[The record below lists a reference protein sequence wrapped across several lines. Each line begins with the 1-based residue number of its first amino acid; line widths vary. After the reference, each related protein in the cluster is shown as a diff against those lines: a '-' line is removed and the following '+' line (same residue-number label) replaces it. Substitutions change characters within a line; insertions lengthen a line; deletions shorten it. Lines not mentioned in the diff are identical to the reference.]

1 MAVYLKALPGG
12 FAATTSADPR
22 PFGMPPYLLDL
33 SDAQIAAVLTHIR
46 NQWGNQAAA
55 VTSLQ
60 VLKLRCG

>member
-1 MAVYLKALPGG
+1 
-12 FAATTSADPR
+12 
-22 PFGMPPYLLDL
+22 MPPYLLDL

-60 VLKLRCG
+60 VLKLRGG